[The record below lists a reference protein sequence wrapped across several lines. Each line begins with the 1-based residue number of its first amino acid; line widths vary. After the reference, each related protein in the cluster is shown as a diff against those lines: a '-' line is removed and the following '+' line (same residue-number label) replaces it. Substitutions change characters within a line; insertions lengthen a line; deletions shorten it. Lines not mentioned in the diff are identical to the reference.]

1 MTVAGNITFRRRD
14 ARMNSRI
21 VGGVGLVVLSCVI
34 GLIVRGGGLA
44 GFDAGA
50 LRALSVAGGPRWLQ
64 GATQF
69 ASTFGDVGV
78 RGIGIALVFAALLW
92 RQRWRSGAL
101 YLATVTVSILGH
113 MQAKV
118 AWARPRPLLVPW
130 LDDPHDLS
138 FPSGHAAGSMV
149 VLLLAAMLFDRWRLA
164 PLAVALSL
172 AIGLTRPMLGVHWP
186 TDVVGGWLWGAGFAL
201 IGAGVA
207 QSMGLLDARYRDRIS
222 AAPSAMHRRGG
233 RLRR

>member
-1 MTVAGNITFRRRD
+1 MTAAGNITFPRRD

-21 VGGVGLVVLSCVI
+21 VGGSGLVMLSCAI
-34 GLIVRGGGLA
+34 GLIVQRGGLA
-44 GFDAGA
+44 AFDADV
-50 LRALSVAGGPRWLQ
+50 LRALSVAGAPLWLQ

-69 ASTFGDVGV
+69 VSTFGDVGV

-101 YLATVTVSILGH
+101 YLVTVTISILGH

-118 AWARPRPLLVPW
+118 AWARPRPLLVRW
-130 LDDPHDLS
+130 LDNPHDMS

-149 VLLLAAMLFDRWRLA
+149 VLLLAALLFDRRWLV
-164 PLAVALSL
+164 PLAVALSM

-186 TDVVGGWLWGAGFAL
+186 TDVIGGWVWGAGLAL
-201 IGAGVA
+201 IGAGAA
-207 QSMGLLDARYRDRIS
+207 QSMGLLDARYQNRLS
-222 AAPSAMHRRGG
+222 AGPS
-233 RLRR
+233 